1 MNIKNLVEV
10 NMFPGPFP
18 VRVINNTDK
27 AFTYPSHWH
36 KAIEIVVAAK
46 KRSKIIINNKKYD
59 LEQGDI
65 VFISGGDIHSY
76 PLSPGSERI
85 IIIFDLHTINGGNI
99 FNEDFPYLTKS
110 ILIKKHTNNNLHF
123 HIYKHIER
131 MLNEVANVEPGSRFA
146 LLARIYDILS
156 VIVKETEGKVTLVS
170 TFRKDLLYK
179 VGQIAQYIENNYMEE
194 ITLGQT
200 ADRFGFSEHY
210 LSRLF
215 KSVFDTPF
223 RQYLNE
229 IRIKHAEES
238 IVLNKE
244 NISNIAYNCGFNSLS
259 TFNRTFREIKGCSPS
274 QYRKMQLNHI
284 AREDDKSNGM

>member
-1 MNIKNLVEV
+1 MHIKNLVEM
-10 NMFPGPFP
+10 NMFSGPFP
-18 VRVINNTDK
+18 VRVINNKDR

-46 KRSKIIINNKKYD
+46 KSSKLVISNRKYD

-65 VFISGGDIHSY
+65 VFISGGDIHSF

-85 IIIFDLHTINGGNI
+85 FIIFDLHAINGGNI
-99 FNEDFPYLTKS
+99 FDEDFPYLSKS
-110 ILIKKHTNNNLHF
+110 ILIKKQMNNNLHSN
-123 HIYKHIER
+123 IYQHIEK
-131 MLNEVANVEPGSRFA
+131 MINEVNNIEPGSRFT

-156 VIVKETEGKVTLVS
+156 VIVKETDGKETLAS
-170 TFRKDLLYK
+170 TCRKDLLYK
-179 VGQIAQYIENNYMEE
+179 VGQVAQYIENNYHEQ
-194 ITLGQT
+194 ITLKKT
-200 ADRFGFSEHY
+200 AEKFGFSEYY

-215 KSVFDTPF
+215 NSVFDTPF

-244 NISNIAYNCGFNSLS
+244 SISNIAYSSGFNSLS

-284 AREDDKSNGM
+284 VRG